1 MRLRRAR
8 AVFGHKLTPF
18 GKSRGNLGALSTP
31 VRELRRRVSRKAQ
44 TTAKTRTRLWHQRS
58 ARAGYSRGYHGVRQR
73 NQVQHPGKIHV
84 DAYPIAPSAIR
95 MKLIIQIPC
104 FNESTALPT
113 TLALL
118 PRTLPGCDQV
128 EWLVIDDGSTDDTA
142 AVARACGVDHIVRH
156 QTNRGLAAAFMTGLD
171 AAIGHGADLVL
182 NTDAD
187 NQYDARD
194 IPQLIAPILSGDADL
209 VVGARPIED
218 TAHFSWL
225 KKRLQRLGSF
235 VVRKASGT
243 DVEDAPSGFRAMTR
257 DVAMRLNV
265 FNTYTYTIETLIQAG
280 RSNIRVIS
288 VPVRTNADMR
298 PSRLVR
304 GIFDYVGKSLTT
316 IIRIFATYRSLTFF
330 WLVSLMFTG
339 VGLIAGGRYLV
350 LKLMGHGDGHVQS
363 VILAAA
369 CVTIGLVTFVLG
381 FLADLISVNRRL
393 LERIEWRVRRLE
405 QGLGDRDG
413 S

>member
-1 MRLRRAR
+1 
-8 AVFGHKLTPF
+8 
-18 GKSRGNLGALSTP
+18 
-31 VRELRRRVSRKAQ
+31 
-44 TTAKTRTRLWHQRS
+44 
-58 ARAGYSRGYHGVRQR
+58 
-73 NQVQHPGKIHV
+73 
-84 DAYPIAPSAIR
+84 

-104 FNESTALPT
+104 FNEAAALPT

-118 PRTLPGCDQV
+118 PRQLAGCDQV
-128 EWLVIDDGSTDDTA
+128 EWLVIDDGSSDNTS
-142 AVARACGVDHIVRH
+142 AVARDCGVDHIVRH
-156 QTNRGLAAAFMTGLD
+156 PSNRGLATAFMTGLEQ
-171 AAIGHGADLVL
+171 AISLGADIVL

-194 IPQLIAPILSGDADL
+194 IPLLLAPILAGRADL
-209 VVGARPIED
+209 VVGARPIEG

-225 KKRLQRLGSF
+225 KKRLQRLGSW
-235 VVRKASGT
+235 VVRMASGT

-280 RSNIRVIS
+280 RSNIRVVS

-304 GIFDYVGKSLTT
+304 GMLDYVAKSLAT
-316 IIRIFATYRSLTFF
+316 IVRIFATYRSLTFF
-330 WLVSLMFTG
+330 WLVSLLFTG
-339 VGLIAGGRYLV
+339 VGLLAGFRYLI
-350 LKLMGHGDGHVQS
+350 LKAMGFGDGHVQS

-369 CVTIGLVTFVLG
+369 CVTIGLITFVLG

-393 LERIEWRVRRLE
+393 LERIEWRLRRLE
-405 QGLGDRDG
+405 HKRD
-413 S
+413 SDLEP